1 MNVTTS
7 VGSILN
13 YKTKPRKDW
22 LAPQE
27 VEDIKWREGVL
38 NEQDTYWLIFNKDA
52 FINKEGYDYITSY
65 PGIKIVYQSEPA
77 VNGNYGYEGRRNF
90 LLVFEYEKPIQPL
103 PEVQSQG
110 E

>member
-1 MNVTTS
+1 MNVTAGI
-7 VGSILN
+7 GSILD
-13 YKTKPRKDW
+13 YKCKPRENW
-22 LAPQE
+22 FTPSE
-27 VEDIKWREGVL
+27 IEYVKWREGVL

-77 VNGNYGYEGRRNF
+77 VNGNHGYAGLRNF
-90 LLVFEYEKPIQPL
+90 LLVFEYEKPVQSL

-110 E
+110 K